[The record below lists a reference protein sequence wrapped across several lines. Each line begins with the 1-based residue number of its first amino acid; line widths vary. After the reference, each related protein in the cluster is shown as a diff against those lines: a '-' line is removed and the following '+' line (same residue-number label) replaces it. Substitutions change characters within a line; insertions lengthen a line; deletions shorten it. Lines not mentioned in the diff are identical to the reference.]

1 MSHMVFCDACGARI
15 SKRFIRAKVDVGNA
29 KGVDVHVCTYS
40 YDLCQRCLLEAAEK
54 AKDD

>member
-29 KGVDVHVCTYS
+29 KGVDVHVCTYTS
-40 YDLCQRCLLEAAEK
+40 DLCQRCLLEAAEK